1 MVNPY
6 QQIYEPMAQ
15 QIAGQYGIPSNI
27 FTALIGQESGW
38 NPYAIGT
45 SGEYGLTQLM
55 DATAASVNASDYLYD
70 PSANMQGGAA
80 FLSSLYKK
88 YGNWQDALAAYNA
101 GTPSSSA
108 GQSYAQAVLKA
119 AGASG
124 TAAPASG
131 GAWYDPST
139 WPNWLKSVA
148 DLGIMSGGGPAG
160 VSVQADQ
167 TKKDVAATAAD
178 ATSGWTQFVS
188 WLGGPG
194 IVFIIAGVG
203 IIAVTYLGVK
213 ALFES
218 RDK

>member
-27 FTALIGQESGW
+27 FTALIAKESSW

-45 SGEYGLTQLM
+45 KGEYGLTQLM
-55 DATAASVNASDYLYD
+55 DATAASVNATDYLYD
-70 PSANMQGGAA
+70 PSANMRGGAA
-80 FLSSLYKK
+80 YLSSMYKK

-101 GTPSSSA
+101 YTPSSSA

-124 TAAPASG
+124 TAAPAKTGLG
-131 GAWYDPST
+131 GTLSDMWNSLFGPDITTGTAWDKQTGTP
-139 WPNWLKSVA
+139 
-148 DLGIMSGGGPAG
+148 
-160 VSVQADQ
+160 VSKNVQALTNQ
-167 TKKDVAATAAD
+167 INASNAPFLNWF
-178 ATSGWTQFVS
+178 S
-188 WLGGPG
+188 GPG